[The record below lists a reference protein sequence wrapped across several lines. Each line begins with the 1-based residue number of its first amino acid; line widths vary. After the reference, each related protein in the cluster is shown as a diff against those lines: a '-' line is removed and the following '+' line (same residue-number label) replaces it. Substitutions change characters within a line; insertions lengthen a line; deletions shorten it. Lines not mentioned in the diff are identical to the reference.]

1 MTDAEIRQKLTQ
13 VLRDVFDDGTL
24 EARDDLRASDVPGWD
39 SLTHVQLIVSVE
51 KAFRVRFTTKE
62 VQGLSRVGDLVAL
75 VARRS
80 S

>member
-1 MTDAEIRQKLTQ
+1 MTDSEIRQRLTQ
-13 VLRDVFDDGTL
+13 VFRDVFDDGAI
-24 EARDDLRASDVPGWD
+24 EVRDELRASDVAGWD
-39 SLTHVQLIVSVE
+39 SLTHVQLIVAVE